1 MSGIRKLKLFWRKT
15 VEKKLFKKRKT
26 SKPKV
31 VWSVKNLDEF
41 LYGSVRLKVFIN
53 KKVLYIKDRI
63 KQRKP

>member
-1 MSGIRKLKLFWRKT
+1 MPGIRKLKLFWIKT

-53 KKVLYIKDRI
+53 KSLTY
-63 KQRKP
+63 